1 MARKKQA
8 VTKGVESVNIEFA
21 DNGYIV
27 IYSGQDDEDNW
38 TDAKVILQNLQDVFA
53 LLEKL
58 AKN

>member
-8 VTKGVESVNIEFA
+8 VTKGVESANIEFA